1 MASLILCFQIFCI
14 IISYTSSFKLQSVNK
29 YYSNK
34 KSYLQ
39 LSTASPSTGS
49 SSITSLIRK
58 GKKKEAQQLL
68 KEIEDAKGDHYISKF
83 INNREFP
90 PAHGKAP
97 VKFHEY
103 TFTKKGTLKIFA
115 EYNMKAKT
123 GFILGLPPPEVIG
136 DTFRDTVQAVILSM
150 DKRNGGCT
158 SKEFSRFTI
167 EQFRARKNLPGP
179 VPIVW
184 NDYIVDEI
192 QIAQAAA
199 LGGAAVVL
207 TPEMTENLS
216 SLINSCTKYDMGS
229 IVMAKDLNE
238 VNIAIDAGAKSICLY
253 NMDDNQLAETRKL
266 IPVKNDEI
274 QIGAK
279 LRAEGDFST
288 FAEVDLAW
296 TLRDLGYNFI
306 WPSTEAVFANNI
318 NDVYTCLIAMR
329 AKASREFYSPRQYF
343 MERQKEGSQ
352 EYLGDILY

>member
-1 MASLILCFQIFCI
+1 
-14 IISYTSSFKLQSVNK
+14 
-29 YYSNK
+29 
-34 KSYLQ
+34 
-39 LSTASPSTGS
+39 
-49 SSITSLIRK
+49 LIRK

-68 KEIEDAKGDHYISKF
+68 KEIEAAKGDHYISKF

-90 PAHGKAP
+90 YAHGKPP
-97 VKFHEY
+97 VNFHDF

-115 EYNMKAKT
+115 EYNLKAKT
-123 GFILGLPPPEVIG
+123 GFIINLPPPEVIG

-150 DKRNGGCT
+150 DKRNGGC
-158 SKEFSRFTI
+158 SINDFSRFTI
-167 EQFRARKNLPGP
+167 EQYRARKNLPGP

-199 LGGAAVVL
+199 LGGSAVVL
-207 TPEMTENLS
+207 TPEMTDNLS
-216 SLINSCTKYDMGS
+216 ELINACHKYEIGS
-229 IVMAKDLNE
+229 IVMAKDMNE
-238 VNIAIDAGAKSICLY
+238 INIALSAGAKSICLY
-253 NMDDNQLAETRKL
+253 NMDDNQLVQTFKQ
-266 IPVKNDEI
+266 IPLNDDKI

-296 TLRDLGYNFI
+296 ILRDVGYNFV

-318 NDVYTCLIAMR
+318 ADVYTCLLAMR
-329 AKASREFYSPRQYF
+329 AKTAREFYSPRQYF
-343 MERQKEGSQ
+343 MERTKEGSQ